1 MSPSFPAA
9 PREAV
14 PAEPPPARGVAD
26 AHAALS
32 VAFGLLSPEDQ
43 AADLVEATIGLAKL
57 PPALGAA
64 PGETEPDEGA
74 NL

>member
-1 MSPSFPAA
+1 MK
-9 PREAV
+9 

-57 PPALGAA
+57 PPAPGAA